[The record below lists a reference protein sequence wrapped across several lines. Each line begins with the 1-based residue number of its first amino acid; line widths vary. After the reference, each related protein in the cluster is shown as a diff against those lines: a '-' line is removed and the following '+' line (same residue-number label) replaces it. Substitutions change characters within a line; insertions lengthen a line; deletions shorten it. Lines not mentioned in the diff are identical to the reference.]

1 MIMSIVRAD
10 LLEKA
15 KNVVNGPQ
23 DESEIIKAA
32 LEYYIKMKAGRR
44 WNQSDVDA
52 FARKI
57 EQLSTGEYFTIKEL
71 IDDWEDLNSSSQK
84 TLGKKLSKYS
94 KGSKTIKKTSKSDT
108 NLQGYQKI

>member
-1 MIMSIVRAD
+1 MSHVSTD
-10 LLEKA
+10 LIEKA

-23 DESEIIKAA
+23 NESEIIKVA

-44 WNQSDVDA
+44 WEQGDVDA
-52 FARKI
+52 FVRQV
-57 EQLSTGEYFTIKEL
+57 EQLPSGKYFTIKEL
-71 IDDWEDLNSSSQK
+71 IDDWEELNSSSQK

-94 KGSKTIKKTSKSDT
+94 KGSKKIKKTSKSDT